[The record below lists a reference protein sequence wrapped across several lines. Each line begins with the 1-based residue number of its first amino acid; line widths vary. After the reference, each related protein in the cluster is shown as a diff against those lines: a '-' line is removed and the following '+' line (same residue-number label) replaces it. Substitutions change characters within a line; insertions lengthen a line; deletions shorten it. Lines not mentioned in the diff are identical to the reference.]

1 MIDIDAYLENKR
13 EEVNHS
19 LFQFLPVGAP
29 SVLNAAMRYNLEAG
43 GKRLRPVLT
52 LATAEAIGTG
62 DESVINVACA
72 VEMIHTYSLIHDDL
86 PAMDDSDLRR
96 GAPTCHKVYGEAV
109 AVLTGD
115 AFLTLA
121 FQIIARYGMIEG
133 NAEKAIKITAE
144 LAEAAGTKGMI
155 GGQVFDLLA
164 EGRDLALD
172 DVERIASLKTG
183 ALLKASV
190 ICGAIASGASKNQVK
205 LLEEYAGSIGTAF
218 QIIDD
223 LLDYEGT
230 RDEIGKPV
238 GTDQARL
245 KATYPALLGIE
256 KARSKAEELYLDALG
271 ALEKLDCPTELLAAL
286 AHKLVYRAN

>member
-1 MIDIDAYLENKR
+1 MIDIDAYLESKR
-13 EEVNHS
+13 ELVNRS

-29 SVLNAAMRYNLEAG
+29 SVLTAAMRYNLEAG

-52 LATAEAIGTG
+52 LATTEAIGAG
-62 DESVINVACA
+62 NESVINIACA
-72 VEMIHTYSLIHDDL
+72 VEMVHTYSLIHDDL

-96 GAPTCHKVYGEAV
+96 GVPTCHKVYGEAV

-121 FQIIARYGMIEG
+121 FDIIARYGLIEG
-133 NAEKAIKITAE
+133 NADKAVKISAK

-164 EGRDLALD
+164 EGKDLALD
-172 DVERIASLKTG
+172 DVEKIASLKTG
-183 ALLKASV
+183 ALLKAAV
-190 ICGAIASGASKNQVK
+190 TCGAIAAGASKNQLK
-205 LLEEYAGSIGTAF
+205 LLEEFAGSIGTAF

-230 RDEIGKPV
+230 CEEIGKPV
-238 GTDQARL
+238 GSDQARL

-256 KARSKAEELYLDALG
+256 KARAKTEKLYHDALE